1 MTELTTTNATPTLD
15 VQRLILEQDRQIY
28 INTRYQLEARMRA
41 VTNLI
46 NKNILPED
54 AKAPVLDELTKIEAW
69 IAEYDDMIAALTPK
83 NGNK

>member
-1 MTELTTTNATPTLD
+1 MTELTTTNAAPTLD

-28 INTRYQLEARMRA
+28 INTRYQLEARMKA

-69 IAEYDDMIAALTPK
+69 IAEYDDMIAALTPQ
-83 NGNK
+83 NGKK